1 MKVTLVLFCRHHS
14 PCLIQVVLQAQPR
27 KYGED
32 YLVRGGALHAQ
43 GDLPSLR
50 QQSFGFRHA
59 RSLPTRAAA
68 RQLWTLRTSLV
79 LLAAVRTRGEGE

>member
-1 MKVTLVLFCRHHS
+1 MTSLVQFPQR
-14 PCLIQVVLQAQPR
+14 CLRLSGHVVLQAQPR

-59 RSLPTRAAA
+59 RSLPSDAVS
-68 RQLWTLRTSLV
+68 RQLWR
-79 LLAAVRTRGEGE
+79 VRTFAAGLGHLHK